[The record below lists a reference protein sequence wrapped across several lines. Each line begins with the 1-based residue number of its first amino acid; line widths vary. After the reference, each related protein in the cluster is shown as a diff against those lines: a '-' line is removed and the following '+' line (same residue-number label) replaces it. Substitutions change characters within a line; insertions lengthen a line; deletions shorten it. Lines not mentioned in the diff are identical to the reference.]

1 MRSLFGKMLA
11 IYVAVIVISFIALI
25 TILSSTFEEYFMS
38 QKEKMLIEQCEK
50 IQQQYVKVYER
61 GSLFID
67 KERLK
72 LEMEALDRYLN
83 ARIWW
88 VNRLGEIYID
98 SEIDDAS
105 WLGEK
110 LTYEEV
116 EEVFKGYVIKRKG
129 RFKNHFEESVLTIG
143 YPIIVDNKV
152 EIALFMHVPIP
163 EIKRTISDV
172 YRITMAALIF
182 SILVAF
188 IGVFFLSRNLK
199 KDIKNLNDAVK
210 FISKGNF
217 DKKLNIT
224 RNDELG
230 ELAQNFNNM
239 AEDLSNL
246 EELRRTFVSNLSH
259 DIRSPLTSIKGFLQA
274 ILDGTIPKE
283 KQNKYIKIALN
294 ESERLTKMTNDI
306 LDLSK
311 MESGEINLSK
321 TEFNINNLLINEIDK
336 FETRLIEKNIDV
348 ELELSGGND
357 IVYADKEQI
366 TRVIYNLI
374 DNAVKFVENQ
384 GKIGIETKSKKNR
397 IYVSVKNTGTI
408 IPKEELRHI
417 WNRFRKVDKSR
428 GEDKGGSG
436 LGLSIVKTIISNH
449 GENTEVRSSEDE
461 GTVFTFTLSRK

>member
-246 EELRRTFVSNLSH
+246 EELRRTFISNLSH